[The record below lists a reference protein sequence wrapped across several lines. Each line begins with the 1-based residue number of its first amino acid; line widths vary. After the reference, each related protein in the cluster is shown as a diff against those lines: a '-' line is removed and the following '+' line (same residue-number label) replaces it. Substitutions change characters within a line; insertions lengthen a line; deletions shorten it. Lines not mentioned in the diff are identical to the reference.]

1 MAVKAGYTA
10 VNDDTSVQ
18 QVKHYLA
25 KVCFHSAR
33 SDKLYS
39 TYAV

>member
-10 VNDDTSVQ
+10 LNDYTSDQ
-18 QVKHYLA
+18 QVKHHLA

-33 SDKLYS
+33 FDRLYS
-39 TYAV
+39 TYGV